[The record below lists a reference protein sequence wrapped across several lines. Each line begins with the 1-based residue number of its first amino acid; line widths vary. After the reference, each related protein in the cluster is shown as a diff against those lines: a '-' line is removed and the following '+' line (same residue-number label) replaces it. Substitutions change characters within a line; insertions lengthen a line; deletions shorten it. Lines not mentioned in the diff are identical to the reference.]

1 MFFLEPDSSF
11 WFASRSQQLVFYPV
25 YFQGIF
31 SKEHIMN
38 VQHTTAA
45 GGIARAI
52 RQLTVGYV
60 RKRHE
65 NRKTRETRRYTRHAA
80 LSLNGDWLEQAGF
93 PVGTQVRVSVSPGK
107 LVIENLEL
115 APPVTGSRPVSRA
128 PSGSPEHRWVN
139 RLWLPAGQSR
149 RGPASLPAAGTL
161 GQRPLSPA
169 GSSDNKN
176 RQYPAECRGRSLRR
190 RLLSADRPDS

>member
-1 MFFLEPDSSF
+1 
-11 WFASRSQQLVFYPV
+11 
-25 YFQGIF
+25 
-31 SKEHIMN
+31 MN

-93 PVGTQVRVSVSPGK
+93 PVGTQVRVSVVAVSLK
-107 LVIENLEL
+107 KENLEL
-115 APPVTGSRPVSRA
+115 APPVTG
-128 PSGSPEHRWVN
+128 
-139 RLWLPAGQSR
+139 LPAGQSR
-149 RGPASLPAAGTL
+149 AVGEP
-161 GQRPLSPA
+161 
-169 GSSDNKN
+169 
-176 RQYPAECRGRSLRR
+176 
-190 RLLSADRPDS
+190 

>member
-25 YFQGIF
+25 YFQGYLQQGANH
-31 SKEHIMN
+31 ER
-38 VQHTTAA
+38 TASPA
-45 GGIARAI
+45 ARGIVRAI

-115 APPVTGSRPVSRA
+115 APPVTG
-128 PSGSPEHRWVN
+128 
-139 RLWLPAGQSR
+139 LPAGQSCAV
-149 RGPASLPAAGTL
+149 GEP
-161 GQRPLSPA
+161 
-169 GSSDNKN
+169 
-176 RQYPAECRGRSLRR
+176 
-190 RLLSADRPDS
+190 